1 MKREEA
7 ALMKRAVPSANVIGL
22 CAAEDGVSA
31 VEFAFVA
38 AFLMIPLV
46 IGSADFGTAL
56 FQWMQVGNAA
66 RVGAEYATYV
76 GNFNQ
81 ASIVTAVTNA
91 TSLSSISAEHFAR
104 YAEPGADTV
113 LRLSR
118 CCKRGRRN
126 DHPTTRLR
134 FAMPERRGFR
144 GNLRHGLRAVA
155 IYTDLS
161 LSRHC
166 AYGRVHSH
174 GADNRAYQLKAGRK

>member
-1 MKREEA
+1 
-7 ALMKRAVPSANVIGL
+7 MKRACRRRMLFGL

-46 IGSADFGTAL
+46 IGAADFGTAL
-56 FQWMQVGNAA
+56 FQWMQVGKC
-66 RVGAEYATYV
+66 RSGRGGICDICRQLQPGEYRHRRHQRDVA
-76 GNFNQ
+76 Q
-81 ASIVTAVTNA
+81 
-91 TSLSSISAEHFAR
+91 LDSAEHFTR

-113 LRLSR
+113 LRMSR

-166 AYGRVHSH
+166 AYGRVHPH